1 MSINVL
7 VVDDSKITRSVIKK
21 TIKIAGIDFNK
32 IFEAENGKEAL
43 EVLGNEWIDLIFTD
57 INMPIM
63 GGAEMIEK
71 LGDDGLLKTIPVIV
85 VSTERSQ
92 TRIEQLQ
99 KCGVKAYVKK
109 PFHPE
114 EIKKIVDD
122 IIGRD

>member
-1 MSINVL
+1 MSINVLVVDDSKITRSKRGFIMSINVL

-63 GGAEMIEK
+63 GGAE
-71 LGDDGLLKTIPVIV
+71 LFRSLLFLQNVARPGLNNYKNV
-85 VSTERSQ
+85 V
-92 TRIEQLQ
+92 
-99 KCGVKAYVKK
+99 
-109 PFHPE
+109 
-114 EIKKIVDD
+114 
-122 IIGRD
+122 